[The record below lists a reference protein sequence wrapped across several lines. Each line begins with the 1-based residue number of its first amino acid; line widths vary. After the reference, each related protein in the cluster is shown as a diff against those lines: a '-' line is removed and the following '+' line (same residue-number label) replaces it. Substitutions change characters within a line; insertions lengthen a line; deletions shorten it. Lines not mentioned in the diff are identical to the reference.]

1 VSEKSIR
8 VAGMTC
14 DHCVNAV
21 TEELSKIS
29 GVTAVN
35 IELNTEAPTP
45 VNIVADIDISDADIT
60 AAIDEAGYTIAAG

>member
-1 VSEKSIR
+1 MSEKSIK

-14 DHCVNAV
+14 DHCVKAI

-29 GVTAVN
+29 GVTTVN
-35 IELNTEAPTP
+35 IELNTDAPTP

-60 AAIDEAGYTIAAG
+60 AAIEEAGYTIAVA

>member
-1 VSEKSIR
+1 MSETNIK

-14 DHCVNAV
+14 GHCVNAV

-29 GVTAVN
+29 GVTGVN
-35 IELNTEAPTP
+35 IELNTDGPTP

-60 AAIDEAGYTIAAG
+60 AAVEEAGYTIAVA

>member
-1 VSEKSIR
+1 
-8 VAGMTC
+8 MTC
-14 DHCVNAV
+14 GHCVNAV

-45 VNIVADIDISDADIT
+45 VKIVADIDISDADIT
-60 AAIDEAGYTIAAG
+60 AAVEEAGYTIAAA